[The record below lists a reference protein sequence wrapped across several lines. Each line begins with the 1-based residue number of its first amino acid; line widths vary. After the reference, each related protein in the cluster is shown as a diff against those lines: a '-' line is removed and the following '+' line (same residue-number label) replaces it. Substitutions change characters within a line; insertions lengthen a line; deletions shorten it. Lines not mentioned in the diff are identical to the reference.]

1 MTKPHHPFDAD
12 LAEYLEHPTD
22 ETGAHIRLH
31 LASCPMCRRSA
42 DALDTLQ
49 STLTALRDTS
59 LPLRGSGHLTDPI
72 IADYILAGE
81 NNTVRQTW
89 QRHVSECGPC
99 REAVLLARAR
109 ERKQQRANPIRDA
122 AKSVAAVPIAEE
134 AAPITSA
141 FAAPPTKPAA
151 MLTPPRWR
159 RYAGIPL
166 ASAAGFLLA
175 VALLPRLPAL
185 FPSPGHHQ
193 LAIYR
198 DDPGLHFSDE
208 EQPQGLG
215 FFTGATVRS
224 EPYAGVHFDAKRNG
238 DVTAQWSPVAK
249 ATEYRFRIFG
259 LNDSTPVAVF
269 DVRTGGT
276 SVAVPSAALQ
286 PGKRYE
292 WQVSG
297 TTTEGTHFS
306 TSGGF
311 VVFPR
316 DDK

>member
-1 MTKPHHPFDAD
+1 MTKLQHPLDAD

-22 ETGAHIRLH
+22 EAGACIRLH
-31 LASCPMCRRSA
+31 LASCPLCRRSA
-42 DALDTLQ
+42 EALDTLG
-49 STLTALRDTS
+49 STLAALRETS
-59 LPLRGSGHLTDPI
+59 NSARGNGHLSDQV
-72 IADYILAGE
+72 IAEYIQAGE
-81 NNTVRQTW
+81 NDAIRRTW
-89 QRHVSECGPC
+89 QPHVAECGPC

-109 ERKQQRANPIRDA
+109 ERKRQRVTTHYDA
-122 AKSVAAVPIAEE
+122 SARVVELPTAAEMADVSPSSAAASTHPASFVAA
-134 AAPITSA
+134 
-141 FAAPPTKPAA
+141 
-151 MLTPPRWR
+151 PRWR
-159 RYAGIPL
+159 RYVSIPL
-166 ASAAGFLLA
+166 SAAAGFLLA
-175 VALLPRLPAL
+175 VLLLPKLPAL
-185 FPSPGHHQ
+185 NSSPGVQ
-193 LAIYR
+193 LATYR
-198 DDPGLHFSDE
+198 DDPGLHFGDE

-224 EPYAGVHFDAKRNG
+224 EPYAGVHFETKRNG
-238 DVTAQWSPVAK
+238 DVTAQWSPIAK

-276 SVAVPSAALQ
+276 NVAVPSAALQ

-297 TTTEGTHFS
+297 TTAEGTHFS

-316 DDK
+316 DEK

>member
-1 MTKPHHPFDAD
+1 MTKLQHPLDAD

-22 ETGAHIRLH
+22 EASAHIRLH

-42 DALDTLQ
+42 DALDTLE
-49 STLTALRDTS
+49 SALIALRDTS
-59 LPLRGSGHLTDPI
+59 RPVRGSGHLTDQG
-72 IADYILAGE
+72 IAEYILAEE
-81 NNTVRQTW
+81 NDPVRQTW
-89 QRHVSECGPC
+89 QSHVAECGSC

-109 ERKQQRANPIRDA
+109 ERKHQRTTPNHAVQDH
-122 AKSVAAVPIAEE
+122 VAAFPNTNTTAEITAPIA
-134 AAPITSA
+134 AAP
-141 FAAPPTKPAA
+141 KVPAA
-151 MLTPPRWR
+151 RVTPPRWR
-159 RYAGIPL
+159 RNARIPL
-166 ASAAGFLLA
+166 AAAAGFLLA

-185 FPSPGHHQ
+185 FPPPALQ
-193 LAIYR
+193 LAAYR
-198 DDPGLHFSDE
+198 DDPGLHFGDE

-224 EPYAGVHFDAKRNG
+224 EPYAGVHFDTKRNG
-238 DVTAQWSPVAK
+238 DVTAQWSPIAK

-259 LNDSTPVAVF
+259 LNDSTPVAVL

-297 TTTEGTHFS
+297 TTTEGSHFS

-316 DDK
+316 DEK